1 MDPKG
6 DRERKLKLGMLK
18 LPDAVL
24 KVRFHDVCYC
34 QGFICL
40 LKKNRNCHH
49 FLIHQLKCI
58 AGAQKNCLIETFL
71 LICFGFEKFEFF
83 VHMIFRVVHWCQGL
97 MVK

>member
-24 KVRFHDVCYC
+24 KVRFHVVYYC
-34 QGFICL
+34 QGFIGL
-40 LKKNRNCHH
+40 LQKKRNCRH

-58 AGAQKNCLIETFL
+58 AGAQKSRLIETFL
-71 LICFGFEKFEFF
+71 L
-83 VHMIFRVVHWCQGL
+83 M
-97 MVK
+97 

>member
-24 KVRFHDVCYC
+24 KVRFHVVYYC
-34 QGFICL
+34 HGFIGL
-40 LKKNRNCHH
+40 FQKNRNYHY

-58 AGAQKNCLIETFL
+58 ADAQKNRLIKTFL
-71 LICFGFEKFEFF
+71 LTTHKIYVLVLRNEIFFF
-83 VHMIFRVVHWCQGL
+83 VNMI
-97 MVK
+97 